1 MVGRPAAAGLGLV
14 RSGYEGGV
22 SIAWQGMG
30 MQPSVAVEGCR
41 QSHATLLTAVGELTD
56 DVARSPS
63 LLPGWSIGHVL
74 THIARNGDSVVR
86 RLGAAS
92 QGRIVDQ
99 YVGGREGRDREIEDG
114 AGRPAK
120 ELLEDLRHS
129 SAAVDQ
135 ILLGYP
141 PDAWERP
148 TRHFSGRQEPAWSA
162 VFARWREVEVHH
174 VDLGFGY
181 RPGDWPVELVE
192 HWLPSTAQGLT
203 GRADPHELWAWL
215 MGRAPAP
222 ELGPWA

>member
-1 MVGRPAAAGLGLV
+1 MFATRHLPPDHKGD
-14 RSGYEGGV
+14 V
-22 SIAWQGMG
+22 SITWPTMG
-30 MQPSVAVEGCR
+30 PEASVAVEGCR
-41 QSHATLLTAVGELTD
+41 QSHTALLAAVSELTD
-56 DVARSPS
+56 EQARSPS

-86 RLGAAS
+86 RLSAAS

-99 YVGGREGRDREIEDG
+99 YVGGREGRNREIEEG
-114 AGRPAK
+114 AFRPAK
-120 ELLEDLRHS
+120 ELVEDLRHS
-129 SAAVDQ
+129 NAAVDQ
-135 ILLGYP
+135 ILLAYP
-141 PDAWERP
+141 ADAWERP
-148 TRHFSGRQEPAWSA
+148 TRHFSGRQEPALSA

-181 RPGDWPVELVE
+181 RPADWPDELVE